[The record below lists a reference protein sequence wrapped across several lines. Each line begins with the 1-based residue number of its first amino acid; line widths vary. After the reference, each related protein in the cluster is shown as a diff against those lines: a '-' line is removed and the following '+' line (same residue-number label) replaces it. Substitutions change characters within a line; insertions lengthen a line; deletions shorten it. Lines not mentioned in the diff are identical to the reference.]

1 MANNMKASKQDILG
15 MLRLALILFGI
26 AAVVALLLSAVN
38 EVTKGPIAMQKE
50 EAVKTAMSQVL
61 PADSY
66 EMLDNLEEFGLDG
79 IVLEVYAAK
88 NGDEQVGYCVKTAPL
103 GFGGAIEL
111 ITGVDLEGNVTKV
124 NIVSMSETAGLG
136 TKTKDETFLAQYS
149 GKGIDVA
156 VTTSS
161 APKENEVSA
170 ISGATVSSKAVTA
183 GVAAAVSAVNAIKG
197 AA

>member
-38 EVTKGPIAMQKE
+38 EVTKDPIARQKE
-50 EAVKTAMSQVL
+50 AAVNSAMSQVL

-66 EMLDNLEEFGLDG
+66 QPVENIAELGLDE

-88 NGDEQVGYCVKTAPL
+88 NGEEQIGYCVKTAPL

-111 ITGVDLEGNVTKV
+111 ITGVDMNGNVTRV

-136 TKTKDETFLAQYS
+136 TKTKDSAFLDQYS
-149 GKGIDVA
+149 GKSIDVA
-156 VTTSS
+156 VTTGSN
-161 APKENEVSA
+161 PKENEVSA